1 MKTAQR
7 DCLQFGDLV
16 MEGRDIGTN
25 IFPETDFKFF
35 LDASPEVR
43 AKRRQAQG
51 VAEDVAKRDRIDS
64 QRAAAPLMRPLGS
77 IVVDNSE
84 QTPEETVAD
93 ILAKIEAI
101 KVNRK

>member
-1 MKTAQR
+1 
-7 DCLQFGDLV
+7 

-51 VAEDVAKRDRIDS
+51 IQEDVAKRDKIDS
-64 QRAAAPLMRPLGS
+64 QRKAAPLMRPLGS
-77 IVVDNSE
+77 IVVDNSD
-84 QTPEETVAD
+84 QTPNETVAD
-93 ILAKIEAI
+93 ILSKIESI
-101 KVNRK
+101 KLDQS